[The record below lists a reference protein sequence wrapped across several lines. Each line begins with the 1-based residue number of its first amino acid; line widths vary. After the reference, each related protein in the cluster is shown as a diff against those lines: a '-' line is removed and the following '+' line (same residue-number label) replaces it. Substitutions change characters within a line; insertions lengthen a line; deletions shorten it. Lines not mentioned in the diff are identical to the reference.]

1 LFAKSRVYALQD
13 DEYLISLKGEI
24 IAIKKKQKLFIV
36 LDNVSSSSN
45 SDFLLMSADSLMYI
59 EDSTVFGYNIAVKQE
74 KINLTMI
81 DSFADNK

>member
-1 LFAKSRVYALQD
+1 
-13 DEYLISLKGEI
+13 
-24 IAIKKKQKLFIV
+24 
-36 LDNVSSSSN
+36 
-45 SDFLLMSADSLMYI
+45 LMSADSLMYI